1 MKFPIRIF
9 SVNVIKFAA
18 NCGLV
23 TFMGEIFDEEQFLSS
38 VTDTKVT
45 TSHW

>member
-1 MKFPIRIF
+1 MW
-9 SVNVIKFAA
+9 SNSQQTAD
-18 NCGLV
+18 LV